1 MTFGY
6 LLIAA
11 ILFSCILA
19 DRFSGKFGM
28 PALILFMAVG
38 MIFGCDGLF
47 KIQFDNYGVAEK
59 VCAAAL
65 VFIMFYGGFNTKWQS
80 AKCVAVRATILSTLG
95 VLVTAG
101 LTGVFCY
108 FVLHFS
114 YVESFLIG
122 AVLSSTD
129 AASVFSILR
138 GKHLNLRDGTA
149 SLLEIESGSNDP
161 MSYLLTMIGI
171 SLLGNAD
178 TGNIPLMIFILSFSS
193 IKKESAIAP
202 EQAFIPIF
210 RIPILLGNRA
220 TELIFVLQPVQS
232 LAIFRILTRLTQILK
247 PKWIR

>member
-149 SLLEIESGSNDP
+149 SLLEIES
-161 MSYLLTMIGI
+161 
-171 SLLGNAD
+171 
-178 TGNIPLMIFILSFSS
+178 
-193 IKKESAIAP
+193 
-202 EQAFIPIF
+202 
-210 RIPILLGNRA
+210 
-220 TELIFVLQPVQS
+220 
-232 LAIFRILTRLTQILK
+232 
-247 PKWIR
+247 

>member
-47 KIQFDNYGVAEK
+47 KIEFDNYEIAEK

-65 VFIMFYGGFNTKWQS
+65 IFIMFYGGFNTKWQS

-108 FVLHFS
+108 LYYIF
-114 YVESFLIG
+114 
-122 AVLSSTD
+122 
-129 AASVFSILR
+129 
-138 GKHLNLRDGTA
+138 
-149 SLLEIESGSNDP
+149 P
-161 MSYLLTMIGI
+161 M
-171 SLLGNAD
+171 
-178 TGNIPLMIFILSFSS
+178 
-193 IKKESAIAP
+193 
-202 EQAFIPIF
+202 
-210 RIPILLGNRA
+210 
-220 TELIFVLQPVQS
+220 
-232 LAIFRILTRLTQILK
+232 
-247 PKWIR
+247 

>member
-95 VLVTAG
+95 VLGRADRSI
-101 LTGVFCY
+101 LLFCIT
-108 FVLHFS
+108 FFLCRELFDRCR
-114 YVESFLIG
+114 SFLYG
-122 AVLSSTD
+122 CGKR
-129 AASVFSILR
+129 VFYFKGQTSELKRWNGFLI
-138 GKHLNLRDGTA
+138 RD
-149 SLLEIESGSNDP
+149 
-161 MSYLLTMIGI
+161 
-171 SLLGNAD
+171 
-178 TGNIPLMIFILSFSS
+178 
-193 IKKESAIAP
+193 
-202 EQAFIPIF
+202 
-210 RIPILLGNRA
+210 
-220 TELIFVLQPVQS
+220 
-232 LAIFRILTRLTQILK
+232 
-247 PKWIR
+247 

>member
-47 KIQFDNYGVAEK
+47 KIQFDNYAVAEK

-108 FVLHFS
+108 FVLPFFLCR
-114 YVESFLIG
+114 ELFDRRRSFLYG
-122 AVLSSTD
+122 CGKR
-129 AASVFSILR
+129 VFYFKGQTSELKRWNGFLI
-138 GKHLNLRDGTA
+138 RD
-149 SLLEIESGSNDP
+149 
-161 MSYLLTMIGI
+161 
-171 SLLGNAD
+171 
-178 TGNIPLMIFILSFSS
+178 
-193 IKKESAIAP
+193 
-202 EQAFIPIF
+202 
-210 RIPILLGNRA
+210 
-220 TELIFVLQPVQS
+220 
-232 LAIFRILTRLTQILK
+232 
-247 PKWIR
+247 

>member
-101 LTGVFCY
+101 LTGVFCIT
-108 FVLHFS
+108 FFLCRELFDRCR
-114 YVESFLIG
+114 SFLYG
-122 AVLSSTD
+122 CGKR
-129 AASVFSILR
+129 VFYFKGQTSELKRWNGFLI
-138 GKHLNLRDGTA
+138 RD
-149 SLLEIESGSNDP
+149 
-161 MSYLLTMIGI
+161 
-171 SLLGNAD
+171 
-178 TGNIPLMIFILSFSS
+178 
-193 IKKESAIAP
+193 
-202 EQAFIPIF
+202 
-210 RIPILLGNRA
+210 
-220 TELIFVLQPVQS
+220 
-232 LAIFRILTRLTQILK
+232 
-247 PKWIR
+247 

>member
-101 LTGVFCY
+101 LTFFLCREL
-108 FVLHFS
+108 FDRCR
-114 YVESFLIG
+114 SFLYG
-122 AVLSSTD
+122 CGKR
-129 AASVFSILR
+129 VFYFKGQTSELKRWNGFLI
-138 GKHLNLRDGTA
+138 RD
-149 SLLEIESGSNDP
+149 
-161 MSYLLTMIGI
+161 
-171 SLLGNAD
+171 
-178 TGNIPLMIFILSFSS
+178 
-193 IKKESAIAP
+193 
-202 EQAFIPIF
+202 
-210 RIPILLGNRA
+210 
-220 TELIFVLQPVQS
+220 
-232 LAIFRILTRLTQILK
+232 
-247 PKWIR
+247 

>member
-80 AKCVAVRATILSTLG
+80 ADRSWTGTRILYKTFKKDKVTIRHKKSHRLM
-95 VLVTAG
+95 V
-101 LTGVFCY
+101 
-108 FVLHFS
+108 
-114 YVESFLIG
+114 FLI
-122 AVLSSTD
+122 
-129 AASVFSILR
+129 
-138 GKHLNLRDGTA
+138 
-149 SLLEIESGSNDP
+149 
-161 MSYLLTMIGI
+161 
-171 SLLGNAD
+171 
-178 TGNIPLMIFILSFSS
+178 
-193 IKKESAIAP
+193 
-202 EQAFIPIF
+202 
-210 RIPILLGNRA
+210 
-220 TELIFVLQPVQS
+220 
-232 LAIFRILTRLTQILK
+232 
-247 PKWIR
+247 

>member
-80 AKCVAVRATILSTLG
+80 AKCVAVRATIRSGHGRADRSILL
-95 VLVTAG
+95 
-101 LTGVFCY
+101 FCIT
-108 FVLHFS
+108 FFLCRELFDRCR
-114 YVESFLIG
+114 SFLYG
-122 AVLSSTD
+122 CGKR
-129 AASVFSILR
+129 VFYFKGQTSELKRWNGFLI
-138 GKHLNLRDGTA
+138 RD
-149 SLLEIESGSNDP
+149 
-161 MSYLLTMIGI
+161 
-171 SLLGNAD
+171 
-178 TGNIPLMIFILSFSS
+178 
-193 IKKESAIAP
+193 
-202 EQAFIPIF
+202 
-210 RIPILLGNRA
+210 
-220 TELIFVLQPVQS
+220 
-232 LAIFRILTRLTQILK
+232 
-247 PKWIR
+247 